1 MTVLLDTPPPTT
13 PLPPGPPPTPAPAP
27 ADDRYPAQPPAG
39 GDRSKPPT
47 PQSPEARP
55 RNPFARLA
63 RWLNPPM
70 PPDLRLANPPQTGS
84 SLRPPHANR
93 LIREIAERRYHLER
107 AGRVEARTANLH
119 PDDHETYDF
128 LFAGP
133 GEPHRPEAIFNRLR
147 WGGVFCCVG
156 DSAAD
161 LVRVAEAFANHPGFH
176 VEQPVATAHVPV
188 LGVRLPGLSPTGLYF
203 AVRKTHLVMPGR
215 LTDRFTYD
223 VALQPPGPSATP
235 RRRFTDTPDA
245 GYTVVKA
252 VPDEQALLT
261 RLSARFPNANA
272 DDLAA
277 RAHKFVDHVFPTF
290 LTREAAFLQI
300 LQRDLPEAYRNRVPR
315 LLDMQKDDKGFVRR
329 LSMNWL
335 RTGTQPFTQLD
346 FAHQAADLLAVI
358 HDQAKIM
365 HLDLRL
371 DNFVL
376 TDEGVGFVDFGSA
389 VRIGED
395 LKQSPMLTSL
405 FGEMMRTSQIQRML
419 GHMIQRGDVH
429 NPAFTAAHHN
439 VSPALDSYYLAV
451 TINRPKHNPLFAH
464 LIDHNKQ
471 SPQAKALTA
480 LTAAVLRP
488 KATDKAEFKTAADIL
503 RGIQR
508 IERKLGQP
516 KPTRSAA

>member
-1 MTVLLDTPPPTT
+1 MTVLLDTTPPPN
-13 PLPPGPPPTPAPAP
+13 PHDPDRP
-27 ADDRYPAQPPAG
+27 ADHRPEAADGRYPAQPPAG
-39 GDRSKPPT
+39 GDRSDPP
-47 PQSPEARP
+47 PPPSGRS

-70 PPDLRLANPPQTGS
+70 PPDLRLANPPQSHS
-84 SLRPPHANR
+84 SMRPPHANR
-93 LIREIAERRYHLER
+93 LIREIAERRYRVER
-107 AGRVEARTANLH
+107 AGRVEARTANVH
-119 PDDHETYDF
+119 QADHETYDF

-133 GEPHRPEAIFNRLR
+133 GEPHLPEATFNRLR

-156 DSAAD
+156 DSVTE
-161 LVRVAEAFANHPGFH
+161 LVRLAEAFSQHPGFH
-176 VEQPVATAHVPV
+176 VEQPVAAAHVPL
-188 LGVRLPGLSPTGLYF
+188 LGVRVPGLSPTGLYF

-223 VALQPPGPSATP
+223 VQLLPPPASATL
-235 RRRFTDTPDA
+235 RRRLTDTPDA
-245 GYTVVKA
+245 GYTVLKA

-261 RLSARFPNANA
+261 RLHARFPNANP
-272 DDLAA
+272 DDLAS

-290 LTREAAFLQI
+290 LTREAAFLKI
-300 LQRDLPEAYRNRVPR
+300 LERDLPEPYRCRVPR
-315 LLDMQKDDKGFVRR
+315 LLDVQKDDKGFVRK

-335 RTGTQPFTQLD
+335 RTGTTRFTQLE
-346 FAHQAADLLAVI
+346 FAHQAAELLTVM
-358 HDQAKIM
+358 HDHAKVM

-376 TDEGVGFVDFGSA
+376 TDDGVGFVDFGSA

-395 LKQSPMLTSL
+395 LQQSPMLTSL

-429 NPAFTAAHHN
+429 NPAFKAAHHN

-516 KPTRSAA
+516 RPSRNAA